1 MKAVMIL
8 AIALIGGNS
17 IVYAGNGEKAFKK
30 MLERKI
36 FYPLSVQSQNDV
48 SVTVSVCV
56 SEVGELFI
64 SSVVSENQEMNDA
77 IRKQF
82 EKLSVKV
89 TPDMYGKTYQY
100 KFKLVQE

>member
-36 FYPLSVQSQNDV
+36 FYPLSVKAQEEV
-48 SVTVSVCV
+48 TVTVSICV
-56 SEVGELFI
+56 SEVGELFV
-64 SSVVSENQEMNDA
+64 SSVVSENQEMNEA

-82 EKLSVKV
+82 EKLNVKI
-89 TPDMYGKTYQY
+89 TPDMYGNTYQY